1 MRFSACSSKVC
12 IDSARMYQ
20 PGFAVYITLDFMN
33 PAAILLHGP
42 TSAGKSSLA
51 QALQDCASVPAFHVS
66 LDAFVTMSRRR
77 DMRNAEDVAEA
88 YRTHC
93 ENLRSTLA
101 RLAETRFEIIFDTVL
116 RQEFELEKCL
126 RILAVRPLYQIHV
139 WAPIEV
145 LEQRERLRADRADGM
160 AREQAS
166 HPIFIR
172 SYDLSIDSSVLSPVQ
187 GAEAIRALILASPK
201 SNNALQRTV
210 SPPAE
215 LDR

>member
-1 MRFSACSSKVC
+1 MK
-12 IDSARMYQ
+12 
-20 PGFAVYITLDFMN
+20 

-77 DMRNAEDVAEA
+77 DMRSAEEVAET
-88 YRTHC
+88 YHIHC

-101 RLAETRFEIIFDTVL
+101 RVPRTRFEIIFDTVL
-116 RQEFELEKCL
+116 RHEEEPDECL
-126 RILAVRPLYQIHV
+126 RVFATRPLYLIHV

-145 LEQRERLRADRADGM
+145 LEQRERLRGDRADGM

-166 HPIFIR
+166 HPIFR
-172 SYDLSIDSSVLSPVQ
+172 RAYDLSIDTSALNPIQ
-187 GAEAIRALILASPK
+187 GAIAIRALMMVPPK
-201 SNNALQRTV
+201 SNNSLQRTATP
-210 SPPAE
+210 SGE
-215 LDR
+215 L